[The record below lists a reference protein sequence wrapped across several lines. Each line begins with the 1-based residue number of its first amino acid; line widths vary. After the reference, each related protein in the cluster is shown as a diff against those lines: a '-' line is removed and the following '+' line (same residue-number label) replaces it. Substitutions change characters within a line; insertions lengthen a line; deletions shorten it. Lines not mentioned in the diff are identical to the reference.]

1 MKFWKVTGKT
11 GKISWQIFHRTPEG
25 KGVGK
30 RFRTKKEADDYL
42 AKVAVAKRENRYHD
56 VFEVKKETRTT
67 FNQLA
72 DRYAENFKNQKCFR
86 SKDQAIRVLRAEF
99 GDKRLGQLTYME
111 IETWRNRR
119 KATPTNRPERVR
131 ADGSVNFDLA
141 VLRHMLNKAVQ
152 WGFLETSP
160 FQKGEQLSYKL
171 NNARTRFLTEIEIEA
186 LLGEC
191 PTHLKPIVETAILSG
206 MRLEELLSLKWEQIR
221 NKQIY
226 LTETKYSKP
235 RQIPINGRLAE
246 VFREVRHGNQ
256 LKSPYVFCNSRGRR
270 YKEIRKPFHG
280 ACRRAGIEDFKFHDL
295 RHTFAS
301 HLIMQGAGLAAV
313 GKLLG
318 HADIKMTMRY
328 SHLSQAHLQETVFLL
343 DNLTGAKKSLNFLG
357 EDKKVIANPL

>member
-1 MKFWKVTGKT
+1 
-11 GKISWQIFHRTPEG
+11 
-25 KGVGK
+25 
-30 RFRTKKEADDYL
+30 
-42 AKVAVAKRENRYHD
+42 VAVAKRENRYHD
-56 VFEVKKETRTT
+56 VFDVKRETKTT

-119 KATPTNRPERVR
+119 KATPTQRGGRVR

-141 VLRHMLNKAVQ
+141 VLGHMLNKAVQ
-152 WGFLETSP
+152 WGLLENHP
-160 FQKGEQLSYKL
+160 FRKGERLAYKL
-171 NNARTRFLTEIEIEA
+171 NNARTRFLTEPEIGA

-191 PTHLKPIVETAILSG
+191 PSHLKPIVETAILTG

-221 NKQIY
+221 HGHIY

-235 RQIPINGRLAE
+235 RQIPINGRLTE
-246 VFREVRHGNQ
+246 VFREVRRGNQ
-256 LKSPYVFCNSRGRR
+256 LKFPYVFCDSRGRR
-270 YKEIRKPFHG
+270 YKEIRKAFHG

-301 HLIMQGAGLAAV
+301 HLVMNGVGIKAV
-313 GKLLG
+313 QELLG

-328 SHLSQAHLQETVFLL
+328 AHLSQEHLKEAVSLL
-343 DNLTGAKKSLNFLG
+343 DNLGAKKSLNFLA
-357 EDKKVIANPL
+357 EDKKVIAN